1 MLKRVHEN
9 VKKQNSLNLY
19 NGHADVTALINA
31 TTGAMDATYYYDAF
45 GNIMESTGN
54 VDNNITYAGY
64 QYDEETGLYYLN
76 ARMYDP
82 KIARFLQEDTYSGDP
97 NDPLSLNLYTYCL
110 NNPMVY
116 YDPTGHWPEWLDR
129 LKASASQGFNYVGNK
144 VYDGASYVGNKAND
158 VWNSTTST
166 VSSGYN
172 YVSNNIV
179 QPAANWTNNN
189 VVKPTVEWTNN
200 NVVQPAVQT
209 AIKTK
214 ETVEYVI
221 ENPPSSPKDVL
232 AMGTGFT
239 VTAIKNNIYDP
250 LLVDLP
256 TVVGAF
262 TGVPNFMEYRQEM
275 QRRGTV
281 LENRVTNFFGFQDN
295 EYYYAGGTIASTF
308 DMAKGAVEVVG
319 GGVIFTVGTGI
330 TGASVGGAPP
340 SGGVSLVGTL
350 AGVPTMALG
359 FAVGGHGVSSAMS
372 GYNSFNQNYNKFDE
386 ITGGI
391 NNGRLKDSRN
401 IRYSQDDIGS
411 KFSDGTSVNETI
423 ARLKADPKY
432 AKNIE
437 PVRLIKFKDLPTD
450 VQKKLV
456 SQGVGKHTVFTL
468 DNRRL
473 YAAKMSKTKVNS
485 RWATLDEIQ
494 EFATTKRF
502 TTNSGGLSIEVR

>member
-1 MLKRVHEN
+1 
-9 VKKQNSLNLY
+9 
-19 NGHADVTALINA
+19 
-31 TTGAMDATYYYDAF
+31 
-45 GNIMESTGN
+45 MESTGN

-82 KIARFLQEDTYSGDP
+82 KIARFLQEDTYRGDP
-97 NDPLSLNLYTYCL
+97 NDPLSLNLYAYVK
-110 NNPMVY
+110 NNPLIY

-232 AMGTGFT
+232 AMGTGFAMT
-239 VTAIKNNIYDP
+239 SFKNNIYDP

-340 SGGVSLVGTL
+340 SGGASLVGTL

-359 FAVGGHGVSSAMS
+359 FAVGGHGVSSSMS

-386 ITGGI
+386 MTGGGSKVPSKRTEYL
-391 NNGRLKDSRN
+391 GRTPGKNSRTGKEVIKRMEKQGKIRKDSFGKTEFQASN
-401 IRYSQDDIGS
+401 GKWYDIKEADMS
-411 KFSDGTSVNETI
+411 HLTDAVSWWNETGRNYG
-423 ARLKADPKY
+423 AKSKEVRKWMLDPDNY
-432 AKNIE
+432 YLDHFSIN
-437 PVRLIKFKDLPTD
+437 R
-450 VQKKLV
+450 
-456 SQGVGKHTVFTL
+456 SQG
-468 DNRRL
+468 
-473 YAAKMSKTKVNS
+473 AKLTENYLPPTK
-485 RWATLDEIQ
+485 
-494 EFATTKRF
+494 
-502 TTNSGGLSIEVR
+502 